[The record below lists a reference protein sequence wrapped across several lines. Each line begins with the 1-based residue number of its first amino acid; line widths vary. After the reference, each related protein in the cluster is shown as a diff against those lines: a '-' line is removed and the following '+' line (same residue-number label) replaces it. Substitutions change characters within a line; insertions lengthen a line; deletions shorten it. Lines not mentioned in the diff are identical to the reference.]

1 MLINDASFREE
12 VRRIVYGF
20 TKNAALQ
27 EDLVQEAMV
36 HAWRVETERPDRTR
50 SWYLQSCR
58 FHLQHWLALGR
69 SVDSLKRVTVDN
81 CVLMDAEEL
90 SDYHTNG
97 ECFESVSFYD
107 LVLTISRHLR
117 PGEKRVLEGLAN
129 GMRLREISRKAG
141 LSYPTALK
149 YRRRIAEVVS
159 RLEQFPVS
167 AGNRKVRDS
176 DMVTRPSK
184 GLGRQGACPES
195 APILFAPRTNWR
207 GATARHNRKNDLS
220 DGLQPEF
227 LLPEIAAATF
237 LCVLAAEDG
246 KSTEF
251 QEPMDREQV
260 AVSCP

>member
-12 VRRIVYGF
+12 VRRIVNGF

-36 HAWRVETERPDRTR
+36 HAWRVETEKPDRTR

-81 CVLMDAEEL
+81 CMLIDEAEL
-90 SDYHTNG
+90 NDYHTNG
-97 ECFESVSFYD
+97 ECFESVSFFD
-107 LVLTISRHLR
+107 LVLTISGHLR

-129 GMRLREISRKAG
+129 GMRLREISRKVG

-149 YRRRIAEVVS
+149 YRRRIAEVVN
-159 RLEQFPVS
+159 RLEQLPVS
-167 AGNRKVRDS
+167 AGTPTVRSSDS
-176 DMVTRPSK
+176 VTRPSS
-184 GLGRQGACPES
+184 GVRRRGGCPEA
-195 APILFAPRTNWR
+195 APIVLAPRKNWR
-207 GATARHNRKNDLS
+207 SATARHDRQNDLPES
-220 DGLQPEF
+220 LQTEC
-227 LLPEIAAATF
+227 LLPEIADATY
-237 LCVLAAEDG
+237 LCVLAAEDA

-251 QEPMDREQV
+251 RGHVAREQV
-260 AVSCP
+260 VVPCL

>member
-12 VRRIVYGF
+12 VRRIVNGF

-81 CVLMDAEEL
+81 CVLIDADEL
-90 SDYHTNG
+90 NDYHTNG

-107 LVLTISRHLR
+107 LVLTISKHLR
-117 PGEKRVLEGLAN
+117 PGEKRVLVGLVS

-159 RLEQFPVS
+159 RLERLPVL
-167 AGNRKVRDS
+167 AGNRKVPNSDS
-176 DMVTRPSK
+176 TTRLSV
-184 GLGRQGACPES
+184 GLGRKGACPEA
-195 APILFAPRTNWR
+195 APILCAPRTNWR
-207 GATARHNRKNDLS
+207 GATARHERPKDLS

-227 LLPEIAAATF
+227 LLPEIADATF
-237 LCVLAAEDG
+237 YCVLAAEKG
-246 KSTEF
+246 KSVEF
-251 QEPMDREQV
+251 QEPNGREQV